1 MIKIYF
7 VWSVLSITLLYS
19 FRLLCSNNKKS
30 YYLLNILSSLFC
42 SHVGTF
48 QEHIFSIGIYF
59 IFSISSLQVSFC
71 VCVFFSSSSK
81 YHSHCFG
88 GNISQYQF
96 SLVYSSLFLL
106 VYSITR
112 ELGISELLFRN
123 YCVCL
128 NNLWVWCCILY
139 NIYLESSCYCLLL
152 LKNLLKDLKV
162 SLK

>member
-7 VWSVLSITLLYS
+7 VWSVLSSTLLYS

-112 ELGISELLFRN
+112 ELGILELLFEIIV
-123 YCVCL
+123 YVWIIYGSGVVFCIISISKVVVIVC
-128 NNLWVWCCILY
+128 Y
-139 NIYLESSCYCLLL
+139 Y
-152 LKNLLKDLKV
+152 
-162 SLK
+162 